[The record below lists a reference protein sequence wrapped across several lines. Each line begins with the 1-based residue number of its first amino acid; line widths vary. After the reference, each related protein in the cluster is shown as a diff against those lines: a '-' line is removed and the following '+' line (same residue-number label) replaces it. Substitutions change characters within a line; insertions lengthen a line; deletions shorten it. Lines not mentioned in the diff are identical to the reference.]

1 MRKTAA
7 IFCASILVLL
17 SAQASGFCADNGYV
31 GIQIGPQFLPSE
43 DDVDTAAAFGIYG
56 GYRFDRL
63 LSLEASLTT
72 GTHDVDPGGD
82 LTITSILF
90 GPRRSQQVDRNLV
103 VYAGAGLGI
112 YPIDY
117 EHRLYDDS
125 ETEAGIYLGAG
136 MEFPM
141 KGNFRAGLDLKYHVL
156 LDDDTLDSD
165 IVTFMVRLGLDI

>member
-1 MRKTAA
+1 MRKTATV
-7 IFCASILVLL
+7 FCASVLFLL
-17 SAQASGFCADNGYV
+17 SLQAAGLCADSGYL
-31 GIQIGPQFLPSE
+31 GIQLGPQFLTSE

-56 GYRFDRL
+56 GYRFDKL

-72 GTHDVDPGGD
+72 GNHDVDPGGD

-90 GPRRSQQVDRNLV
+90 GPRLSQQVDRSLV

-117 EHRLYDDS
+117 DGYLFDDS
-125 ETEAGIYLGAG
+125 ETETGIYLGAG
-136 MEFPM
+136 VEFPLN
-141 KGNFRAGLDLKYHVL
+141 GNFKAGLDLKYHVL
-156 LDDDTLDSD
+156 LDDDTIDSD